1 MWTKSYGPNYTK
13 FWGILIF
20 FFFFFFFT
28 KKPLKKKKKKKK
40 NICDKVWRYFGRRF
54 CSGNNQLS
62 NARLLGPYIQTMF
75 NNADLRLNR
84 TYKRRLK

>member
-13 FWGILIF
+13 FWG
-20 FFFFFFFT
+20 FFFFFT
-28 KKPLKKKKKKKK
+28 KKPLKKKKKK